1 MQFPAGLQYLI
12 LVSLRA
18 AAAVAVCFLF
28 CCVFCDAGR
37 PWLVVAERVAVVCAR
52 ASDTMPMSTGLQ
64 SNRCSARSAVP
75 YRPSVSLSCEYACRC
90 CSRSWFPLFHVF
102 CAAGRAWLVVA
113 ARVAVVNAG
122 AADAMPMSTVWQSN
136 R

>member
-28 CCVFCDAGR
+28 CCVI
-37 PWLVVAERVAVVCAR
+37 CA
-52 ASDTMPMSTGLQ
+52 D
-64 SNRCSARSAVP
+64 
-75 YRPSVSLSCEYACRC
+75 
-90 CSRSWFPLFHVF
+90 
-102 CAAGRAWLVVA
+102 GRAWLVVA
-113 ARVAVVNAG
+113 VRVAVVCAG

-136 R
+136 RCPARSAVPYRP